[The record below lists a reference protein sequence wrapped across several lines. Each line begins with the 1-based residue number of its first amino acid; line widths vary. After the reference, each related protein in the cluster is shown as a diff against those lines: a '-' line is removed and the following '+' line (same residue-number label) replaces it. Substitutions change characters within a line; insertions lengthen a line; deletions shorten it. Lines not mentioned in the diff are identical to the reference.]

1 MLIVLCSGGHS
12 PGVTTT
18 GLAMT
23 LAWPREILFA
33 ECDPAGGSLL
43 SGYLLGQPRERGLG
57 EWAVQLRRGA
67 DPEAV
72 LGEQVY
78 HLAGG
83 TESRRILPG
92 LAEPAQVASV
102 QPLWPGIADT
112 LAAMPGDVI
121 ADIGRAGGSDTPT
134 PLLTRADQVLVVA
147 RPTLMDLSAVAPRLQ
162 EIKALRGPRLDP
174 RVLLV
179 GAGPYSRK
187 EVARTLDAEVA
198 DHLPHD
204 PRAATVLSHGTGN
217 ERYVPRSLLLRAAR
231 SLAEDLRAQ
240 LVRDEVAAR

>member
-18 GLAMT
+18 GLALT
-23 LAWPREILFA
+23 LTWPRDILLA

-43 SGYLLGQPRERGLG
+43 SGYLLGQSRERGLG

-67 DPEAV
+67 APETA
-72 LGEQVY
+72 LAEQTY
-78 HLAGG
+78 HLSGPKP
-83 TESRRILPG
+83 RRILPG

-102 QPLWPGIADT
+102 QPLWTDIADT
-112 LAAMPGDVI
+112 FATTPGDVV
-121 ADIGRAGGSDTPT
+121 ADLGRIGGSDTPT
-134 PLLTRADQVLVVA
+134 PLLLRAEQVLVVA
-147 RPTLMDLSAVAPRLQ
+147 RPTLMDLSAAAPRLQ
-162 EIKALRGPRLDP
+162 EIKALRGSRPEP

-179 GAGPYSRK
+179 DAGPYSRK
-187 EVARTLDAEVA
+187 EVARTLGTEVA

-204 PRAATVLSHGTGN
+204 PRAASVLSHGTGS

-231 SLAEDLRAQ
+231 CLAVNLRHQ
-240 LVRDEVAAR
+240 FVRDEVTA